1 MLIIFVGTELYITFM
16 QSITNKYQ
24 PKKTFIMKKRLL
36 YLASIM
42 LFSALSINAQTKVW
56 DFSTDKTNWPLN
68 YPGVTSATPATTIQK
83 DLLNLTSHTSST
95 TYFGI
100 VAASVTTFT
109 ADGFVSVDGIKT
121 GGSGA
126 ATNFLPT
133 VRYFSFN
140 VSAACTVKVWFRH
153 GSATVGN
160 RSVFVTSGSASYGSG
175 TATETGG
182 ATPNIIVNANVT
194 AAGPVYIYSDNA
206 VTIYKIEVTG
216 ATVNTPALATKNF
229 QKELD
234 VAIYAK
240 SNKIFLSN
248 IKSSTKVNVYNVLG
262 ALVKTAQVDAD
273 SSLDIS
279 SGVYIVNAKSVDGEK
294 SVKVIVQ

>member
-1 MLIIFVGTELYITFM
+1 
-16 QSITNKYQ
+16 
-24 PKKTFIMKKRLL
+24 MKKKIL
-36 YLASIM
+36 YLTSIV
-42 LFSALSINAQTKVW
+42 LFSVASINAQTKVW

-68 YPGVTSATPATTIQK
+68 YPGVTSATPVTTIQK
-83 DLLNLTSHTSST
+83 DLLNLTSHTSSA

-100 VAASVTTFT
+100 VAGSVTTFT

-140 VSAACTVKVWFRH
+140 VNGACTVKVWFRH

-160 RSVFVTSGSASYGSG
+160 RSVFVTSGSISYGSG

-194 AAGPVYIYSDNA
+194 AAGVVYVYSDNA
-206 VTIYKIEVTG
+206 VSIYKMEVTG
-216 ATVNTPALATKNF
+216 ATVNTPALATENF
-229 QKELD
+229 QKQSD
-234 VAIYAK
+234 IAIYVK
-240 SNKIFLSN
+240 DGKIFLSN
-248 IKSSTKVNVYNVLG
+248 IKSSTKVEVYSVLG
-262 ALVKTAQVDAD
+262 SLVKSTQTDAD
-273 SSLDIS
+273 TSLDS
-279 SGVYIVNAKSVDGEK
+279 NSGVYIVKAKSAEGEK